1 MEYFGLLLAL
11 LNNGFTLQYGLG
23 ISGAQY
29 VTITLPIT
37 SSNNF
42 VAFCT
47 RYSEPMTLK
56 NSAVCTVGRITGN
69 SISVCVSDGNASYAN
84 RTFFWMCL
92 SY

>member
-1 MEYFGLLLAL
+1 MDI
-11 LNNGFTLQYGLG
+11 NNGFTLQYGRG

-29 VTITLPIT
+29 VTIILPIT

-47 RYSEPMTLK
+47 RYSSTMPLT

-69 SISVCVSDGNASYAN
+69 SISVCVSDINGSYDSRA
-84 RTFFWMCL
+84 FFWMCI

>member
-1 MEYFGLLLAL
+1 MVF
-11 LNNGFTLQYGLG
+11 NNGFTVQYGLG
-23 ISGAQY
+23 ISNAEY

-47 RYSEPMTLK
+47 RYSSTMTLK

-69 SISVCVSDGNASYAN
+69 SISVCVSGIDGTYSN
-84 RTFFWMCL
+84 RAFFWMCI